1 MKKRILYLVI
11 LLTTTNFLY
20 SQKSNIV
27 ANYIDPSSTESFRTK
42 NNCVAKKDFPNVLV
56 CNKKLYDISYK
67 VFLSLDSKVLEE
79 IRKKLIPGENEI
91 YYFFQQMENRSY
103 DFNKEKRPEQFMAFS
118 VPTKLK
124 KNFKEKKIDD
134 LQVIEA
140 LEHKF
145 WNVSDFSGTM
155 AYMYLEEE
163 IKK

>member
-1 MKKRILYLVI
+1 MKKTILYLVI

-20 SQKSNIV
+20 SQKSNV
-27 ANYIDPSSTESFRTK
+27 VENYIDPSSTESFKTK
-42 NNCVAKKDFPNVLV
+42 NNCVATKDFPNVLV

-79 IRKKLIPGENEI
+79 IREKLIPSENEI

-118 VPTKLK
+118 VSAKLK
-124 KNFKEKKIDD
+124 KNFKEKKIND

-145 WNVSDFSGTM
+145 WNISDFSGTM

-163 IKK
+163 INK

>member
-20 SQKSNIV
+20 SQKSNV
-27 ANYIDPSSTESFRTK
+27 VENYIDPSSTESFKTK
-42 NNCVAKKDFPNVLV
+42 NNCIITKDFPNVLV

-79 IRKKLIPGENEI
+79 IREKLIPSENEI

-118 VPTKLK
+118 VSAKLK
-124 KNFKEKKIDD
+124 KNFKEKKIND

-145 WNVSDFSGTM
+145 WNISDFSGTM

-163 IKK
+163 INK

>member
-1 MKKRILYLVI
+1 MKNRILCFAI

-27 ANYIDPSSTESFRTK
+27 TNYIDPLSTENFKTK
-42 NNCVAKKDFPNVLV
+42 NKCVATKDFANALV
-56 CNKKLYDISYK
+56 CNKKVYDISYK
-67 VFLSLDSKVLEE
+67 LFLSMDRGVLEK
-79 IRKKLIPGENEI
+79 IREKLIPDENEI

-118 VPTKLK
+118 ISTKLK
-124 KNFKEKKIDD
+124 QNFKEKKIDD

-145 WNVSDFSGTM
+145 WNISDFSGMM
-155 AYMYLEEE
+155 AYKYLEEE
-163 IKK
+163 INK